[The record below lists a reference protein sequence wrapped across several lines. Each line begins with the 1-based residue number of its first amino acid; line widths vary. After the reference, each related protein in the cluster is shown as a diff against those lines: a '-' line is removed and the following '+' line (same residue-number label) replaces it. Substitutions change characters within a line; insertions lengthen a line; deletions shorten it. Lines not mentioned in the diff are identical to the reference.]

1 MVPEMSDAPIHCR
14 KICVVTGTRADY
26 GLLRWAMA
34 EIRNDPRLTLQ
45 TVATA
50 MHLVAEFGETVQ
62 MIEADG
68 FRVDESVEM
77 LLAGDTPLAMAKST
91 GIGVIGLADAF
102 ARLRPDWVLVP
113 GDRIEALA
121 AAQTAML
128 LGIPVAHLHG
138 GEVSLGAVDD
148 SIRHAITKMA
158 CLHFTAAEPYR
169 HRVIQMGE
177 APDRALN
184 VGAPGLEALDRLDLL
199 DRPSLESALGR
210 SLPAPLLLL
219 TFHPETRGEGDQ
231 AKAVDCVIR
240 AALDIP
246 DAHILI
252 TRANADA
259 GGRAINAQLETLAA
273 NHEDRM
279 TLVTSLGQQRYLS
292 ALTLADVVVGNS
304 SSGLIEAPAAG
315 TPTVN
320 IGGRQDGRLRAP
332 SVIDCPLE
340 PAAITAAIRQ
350 ALGAEM
356 QACAARRANPYGTP
370 GPIGRRIA
378 DALATASPPSGGRKP
393 FYDLAAAQPLDR
405 STTGVP

>member
-1 MVPEMSDAPIHCR
+1 MVPEMSDTPVHRR
-14 KICVVTGTRADY
+14 KVCLVTGTRADY

-50 MHLVAEFGETVQ
+50 MHLVAEFGETVHA
-62 MIEADG
+62 IEADG
-68 FRVDESVEM
+68 FRVDETIDM

-102 ARLRPDWVLVP
+102 ARLQPDWVLVP

-158 CLHFTAAEPYR
+158 SLHFTAAEPYR

-177 APDRALN
+177 APERVLN

-199 DRPSLESALGR
+199 DRPGLEQALECQ
-210 SLPAPLLLL
+210 LPAPLLLL
-219 TFHPETRGEGDQ
+219 TFHPETRGKDDP
-231 AKAVDCVIR
+231 AYAVDCVVR
-240 AALDIP
+240 AALEIP
-246 DAHILI
+246 DTHLLV
-252 TRANADA
+252 TLANADT
-259 GGRAINAQLETLAA
+259 GGRAINARLDAHAA
-273 NHEDRM
+273 THGDRM
-279 TLVTSLGQQRYLS
+279 TLVASLGQQRYLS
-292 ALTLADVVVGNS
+292 ALTLADAIVGNS
-304 SSGLIEAPAAG
+304 SSGLIEAPATG

-332 SVIDCPLE
+332 SIIDCPLDT
-340 PAAITAAIRQ
+340 AAITKAIRR
-350 ALGAEM
+350 ALGTEM
-356 QACAARRANPYGTP
+356 QACAALRANPYGAP
-370 GPIGRRIA
+370 GPVGRRIA
-378 DALATASPPSGGRKP
+378 EALATASPPPGGRKR
-393 FYDLAAAQPLDR
+393 FYDLAAAQSADR
-405 STTGVP
+405 STIGVP